1 MLGTTT
7 DGVSWLSFHRT
18 HWSNIPRRWKKGF
31 LWFVSWIADRQKKI
45 WRERERER
53 IQNFNVHRSFS
64 VCCICYWHSLYTCT
78 CSTFIWH
85 SMGKV
90 KLLWTA
96 MFTWVRKVRKL
107 MTPIPT
113 INKVHINILS
123 SCSDVLVMA
132 NVWNGGS
139 SISNLT
145 LQHVTFVDLINTYT
159 EQWHRLIMKISFS

>member
-1 MLGTTT
+1 M
-7 DGVSWLSFHRT
+7 
-18 HWSNIPRRWKKGF
+18 
-31 LWFVSWIADRQKKI
+31 SWIADRQKKYEK
-45 WRERERER
+45 REREKLEQRKIKMERERQRGTEREGEIETEKNKDRQRER

-64 VCCICYWHSLYTCT
+64 VCCICYWHSLNTCT

-90 KLLWTA
+90 KLFWTA